1 MPAAKTRYGRAAMF
15 AALLLALA
23 LSMDAT
29 AVAAGRA
36 VTGMSRKTGYT
47 LALFFGIFQAGM
59 AALGWVL
66 GASAKDVVERWDH
79 WIAFGLLAAIGGKM
93 LYEAFSADDDADAP
107 VRALDLKTMMI
118 LSIAT
123 SIDALAAGVTLPTL
137 GVEPT
142 LALALIG
149 VATFLLSALGAAVG
163 ASLGARF
170 GKRLEILG
178 GLTLIAI
185 GTKTLLDHLG
195 YL

>member
-1 MPAAKTRYGRAAMF
+1 MIATI
-15 AALLLALA
+15 LLALA

-29 AVAAGRA
+29 AVATGRA
-36 VTGMSRKTGYT
+36 VAGMSRPTGYV
-47 LALFFGIFQAGM
+47 LALLFGIFQAGM

-66 GASAKDVVERWDH
+66 GQSAKDFVERWDH
-79 WIAFGLLAAIGGKM
+79 WIAFGLLGAIGGKM
-93 LYEAFSADDDADAP
+93 VWEACRGEDPGDEP
-107 VRALDLKTMMI
+107 VRALDLRTMMI

-137 GVEPT
+137 GVQPA
-142 LALALIG
+142 LALAFIG
-149 VATFLLSALGAAVG
+149 VATFVLSAAGAAAG

-170 GKRLEILG
+170 GKRLEVLG

-195 YL
+195 YI